1 MKGKIES
8 KIIELIKTDIFSFA
22 DLEADMKANM
32 KAVGE
37 IIFWCYTKRPKYN
50 NECYY
55 YPLLK
60 QAPEYMKKINT
71 DVVDL
76 LNKLLRGGA
85 TAMDVATYY
94 IFWTEEKTLDFIR
107 AVTERL
113 DSKDFTKRGTLEHA
127 KELQEMFDKKKGFCS
142 FLMKLFP
149 NLIREAYHPLKD
161 YLHQDHRFTKFYKQF
176 NPECD

>member
-127 KELQEMFDKKKGFCS
+127 KESIFGTNEKGH
-142 FLMKLFP
+142 
-149 NLIREAYHPLKD
+149 LIPWT
-161 YLHQDHRFTKFYKQF
+161 TKFPSKAHQKSYRKCLTKRKDF
-176 NPECD
+176 VAS